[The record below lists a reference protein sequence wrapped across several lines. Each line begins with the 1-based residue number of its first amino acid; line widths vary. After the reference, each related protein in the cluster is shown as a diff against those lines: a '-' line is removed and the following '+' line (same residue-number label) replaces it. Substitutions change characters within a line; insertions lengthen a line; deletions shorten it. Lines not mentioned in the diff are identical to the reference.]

1 MKEQKANNEDQK
13 MNNAFD
19 ELSGR
24 LHKAE
29 EGISELD
36 DRYITAAAT
45 AKSLQSCPT
54 LFDPID
60 GSPPGSSVP
69 GILQAPLE
77 WVAISFTD
85 A

>member
-1 MKEQKANNEDQK
+1 

-36 DRYITAAAT
+36 DRYITAAAAA
-45 AKSLQSCPT
+45 AKSLQSCLT
-54 LFDPID
+54 LCDPID
-60 GSPPGSSVP
+60 GSSPGSPVP
-69 GILQAPLE
+69 GILQARTLE
-77 WVAISFTD
+77 WVAISFTN